1 MILFC
6 PRCGSELPH
15 KFRGEWFDS
24 GPTCSDCGV
33 AVVDPPGMLA
43 PSDAEM
49 TYGLDEWP
57 VADRAAVTGALVDD
71 DVPYRWEPGI
81 VLVVPDSVETLVDVI
96 LDDLEQSD
104 DDPVGEGDVAP
115 DVDIDPGADGGE
127 EAQAAMADLFVVA
140 DRLHHAPWNPEL
152 NAELERL
159 TDIVGAI
166 LPPYG
171 MDASVWR
178 HIHQLATAI
187 TLPADDDDSAAS
199 ETAGPDPAEPDTAD
213 SAGTDMEGSDSEEPD
228 PNDLAGDQEAVL
240 RAIADLRDFLR
251 PFV

>member
-6 PRCGSELPH
+6 PRCGTELPR

-43 PSDAEM
+43 PSEAEM

-57 VADRAAVTGALVDD
+57 VTDRAAVTGALVDD

-81 VLVVPDSVETLVDVI
+81 VLVVPDSVESLVDTI
-96 LDDLEQSD
+96 LDDLEQPD
-104 DDPVGEGDVAP
+104 DGPVGESAVA
-115 DVDIDPGADGGE
+115 DGDIDPEADGGE

-152 NAELERL
+152 NEELERL
-159 TDIVGAI
+159 TDFIGAS

-178 HIHQLATAI
+178 RIHQLATAI
-187 TLPADDDDSAAS
+187 TVPAADDDGAED
-199 ETAGPDPAEPDTAD
+199 EDEDPAELDPD
-213 SAGTDMEGSDSEEPD
+213 
-228 PNDLAGDQEAVL
+228 DLAAVQDDVI
-240 RAIADLRDFLR
+240 RAIADLREFLR